1 MKPSTVSLLIAFML
15 AMEGSALANPPPP
28 PTGNGLN
35 RHTAGPAYG
44 KTVIVPGGNTQTI
57 IQGAGA
63 GTSTQISIGSTGS
76 MQISIQN

>member
-1 MKPSTVSLLIAFML
+1 MKLSTVSLLIAFML
-15 AMEGSALANPPPP
+15 AMEGSALAVPP

-35 RHTAGPAYG
+35 RHTAGPAYS
-44 KTVIVPGGNTQTI
+44 KTVIVPGGNVQTI

>member
-15 AMEGSALANPPPP
+15 AMEGSAVAASS
-28 PTGNGLN
+28 TQS
-35 RHTAGPAYG
+35 HTAGPAYNR
-44 KTVIVPGGNTQTI
+44 TVIVPGGNVQTI
-57 IQGAGA
+57 IQGTSA